1 MITNYLILQ
10 SLRIFSKTIV
20 VLIIFLLCQSTFAH
34 NVDEQEIS
42 GLQANSIQLHPNSPP
57 PNQNAEGRAT
67 EITTAI
73 NKITGLAIN
82 PLLMLIVIGVHDYYW
97 PTAGKTLPL
106 YANPW
111 FWGSL
116 CALFA
121 TIFGL
126 RLLTPLFPGTG
137 KILKG
142 FILVEQ
148 KIMGLLAAGLFIPT
162 IASTLEN
169 AGFTSNNHDQ
179 VAAAGFFG
187 TTGYVVAGLLIYSVV
202 WVVSHVID
210 SLVLLSPFAL
220 IDATL
225 LTMRTTLLAIL
236 GVAYWIEPAFSAGIC
251 CLLIVIC
258 FLIAGWCIRINI
270 LASTFAFDLLTLRCK
285 WMRPNQWPIR
295 VFITGKSG
303 LAPTRTR
310 GLLEHDPDG
319 LRVRWRRFYWPIKR
333 STVLHR
339 GSAKLVRGVVWSEL
353 YAESSPKV
361 LVTLIL
367 PPRYFNHDQWI
378 TEHLEIPAENGTI
391 RRGVAGVV
399 DFFRNIWSAGS
410 KKHVEYISQ
419 RELT

>member
-1 MITNYLILQ
+1 MIAKSFPIQ
-10 SLRIFSKTIV
+10 RLRILSIIV
-20 VLIIFLLCQSTFAH
+20 LGVFLLCQPSWAQNLNDVQVSTPQAPTVQPH
-34 NVDEQEIS
+34 LIS
-42 GLQANSIQLHPNSPP
+42 PSADKT
-57 PNQNAEGRAT
+57 AESRAGA
-67 EITTAI
+67 ITSGITQ
-73 NKITGLAIN
+73 ITGLAIN
-82 PLLMLIVIGVHDYYW
+82 PLLVLIVIGVLDW
-97 PTAGKTLPL
+97 QSLPEGATPL
-106 YANPW
+106 LHANPW

-116 CALFA
+116 CALLAFSL
-121 TIFGL
+121 GL
-126 RLLTPLFPGTG
+126 RLLTPLIPGFG
-137 KILKG
+137 KLLKG
-142 FILVEQ
+142 VILVEQ
-148 KIMGLLAAGLFIPT
+148 KIMGLLTAGLLIPT
-162 IASTLEN
+162 IALTMEN
-169 AGFTSNNHDQ
+169 TGLTSSDHAQ
-179 VAAAGFFG
+179 VAVAGIFG
-187 TTGYVVAGLLIYSVV
+187 TSGYVVAGLLIYSVV

-251 CLLIVIC
+251 CVLIVIC

-310 GLLEHDPDG
+310 GLLERDPDG

-378 TEHLEIPAENGTI
+378 SEHLEIPAENGTI
-391 RRGVAGVV
+391 RRGLAGVV

>member
-1 MITNYLILQ
+1 MIAKSFPIQ
-10 SLRIFSKTIV
+10 RLRIFSIIV
-20 VLIIFLLCQSTFAH
+20 LGVFLLCQPSWAQNLNDVQASTPQATTVQPH
-34 NVDEQEIS
+34 LVSPSADKTAESRAVAITS
-42 GLQANSIQLHPNSPP
+42 G
-57 PNQNAEGRAT
+57 
-67 EITTAI
+67 ITQ
-73 NKITGLAIN
+73 ITGLAIN
-82 PLLMLIVIGVHDYYW
+82 PLLVLIVIGVHDYCC

-111 FWGSL
+111 IWGSL

-148 KIMGLLAAGLFIPT
+148 KIMGLLAAGLFMPT

-169 AGFTSNNHDQ
+169 AGFSSNNHDQ

-225 LTMRTTLLAIL
+225 LTIRATFLAIL
-236 GVAYWIEPAFSAGIC
+236 AGAYYLSPLFSAGLC
-251 CLLIVIC
+251 CILIVIC
-258 FLIAGWCIRINI
+258 FLIAGWCIRINL
-270 LASTFAFDLLTLRCK
+270 LASTFAFDLLTLRCL
-285 WMRPNQWPIR
+285 WVRPNQWPLRI
-295 VFITGKSG
+295 FITGKSG

-310 GLLEHDPDG
+310 GLLERDPDG

-353 YAESSPKV
+353 HAESSPKV

-399 DFFRNIWSAGS
+399 DFFRLFKS
-410 KKHVEYISQ
+410 KKHAH
-419 RELT
+419 

>member
-1 MITNYLILQ
+1 MIAKSFPIQ
-10 SLRIFSKTIV
+10 RLRILSIIV
-20 VLIIFLLCQSTFAH
+20 LGVFVLCQPSWAQNLNDVQASTPQATTVQPH
-34 NVDEQEIS
+34 LVSPSADKTAESRAGAITS
-42 GLQANSIQLHPNSPP
+42 G
-57 PNQNAEGRAT
+57 
-67 EITTAI
+67 ITQ
-73 NKITGLAIN
+73 ITGLAIN
-82 PLLMLIVIGVHDYYW
+82 PLLVLIVIGVLDW
-97 PTAGKTLPL
+97 QSLPEGATPL
-106 YANPW
+106 LHANPW

-116 CALFA
+116 CALLAFSL
-121 TIFGL
+121 GL
-126 RLLTPLFPGTG
+126 RLLTPLIPGFG
-137 KILKG
+137 KLLKG
-142 FILVEQ
+142 VILVEQ
-148 KIMGLLAAGLFIPT
+148 KIMGLLTAGLLIPT
-162 IASTLEN
+162 IALTMEN
-169 AGFTSNNHDQ
+169 TGLTSSDHAQ
-179 VAAAGFFG
+179 VAVAGIFG
-187 TTGYVVAGLLIYSVV
+187 TSGYVVAGLLIYSVV

-310 GLLEHDPDG
+310 GLLERDPDG
-319 LRVRWRRFYWPIKR
+319 LRVRWRRFYWLTKR

-378 TEHLEIPAENGTI
+378 SEHLEIPAENGTI
-391 RRGVAGVV
+391 RRGLAGVV

>member
-1 MITNYLILQ
+1 MIAKSFPIQ
-10 SLRIFSKTIV
+10 RLRILTII
-20 VLIIFLLCQSTFAH
+20 VLGIFLLCQPSWAQNLNDVQASTPQATTVQPH
-34 NVDEQEIS
+34 LVSPSADKTAESRAGAITS
-42 GLQANSIQLHPNSPP
+42 G
-57 PNQNAEGRAT
+57 
-67 EITTAI
+67 ITQ
-73 NKITGLAIN
+73 ITGLAIN
-82 PLLMLIVIGVHDYYW
+82 PLLVLIVIGVLDW
-97 PTAGKTLPL
+97 QSLPEGATPL
-106 YANPW
+106 LHANPW

-116 CALFA
+116 CALLAFSL
-121 TIFGL
+121 GL
-126 RLLTPLFPGTG
+126 RLLTPLIPGFG
-137 KILKG
+137 KLLKG
-142 FILVEQ
+142 VILVEQ
-148 KIMGLLAAGLFIPT
+148 KIMGLLTAGLLIPT
-162 IASTLEN
+162 IALTMEN
-169 AGFTSNNHDQ
+169 TGLTSSDHAQ
-179 VAAAGFFG
+179 VAVAGIFG
-187 TTGYVVAGLLIYSVV
+187 TSGYVVAGLLIYSVV

-225 LTMRTTLLAIL
+225 LTMRGALLAIL
-236 GVAYWIEPAFSAGIC
+236 GVAYWIHPAISAGIC
-251 CLLIVIC
+251 CVLIVIC

-310 GLLEHDPDG
+310 GLLERDPDG
-319 LRVRWRRFYWPIKR
+319 LRVRWRRFYWLTKR

-378 TEHLEIPAENGTI
+378 SEHLEIPAENGTI

>member
-1 MITNYLILQ
+1 MIAKSFPIQ
-10 SLRIFSKTIV
+10 RLRILTII
-20 VLIIFLLCQSTFAH
+20 VLGVFLLCQPSWAQNLNDVQVSTPQAPTVQPH
-34 NVDEQEIS
+34 LIS
-42 GLQANSIQLHPNSPP
+42 PSADKT
-57 PNQNAEGRAT
+57 AESRAGA
-67 EITTAI
+67 ITSGITQ
-73 NKITGLAIN
+73 ITGLAIN
-82 PLLMLIVIGVHDYYW
+82 PLFVLIVIGVLDW
-97 PTAGKTLPL
+97 QSLPEGATPL
-106 YANPW
+106 LHANPW

-116 CALFA
+116 CALLAFSL
-121 TIFGL
+121 GL
-126 RLLTPLFPGTG
+126 RLLTPLIPGFG
-137 KILKG
+137 KLLKG
-142 FILVEQ
+142 VILVEQ
-148 KIMGLLAAGLFIPT
+148 KIMGLLTAGLLIPT
-162 IASTLEN
+162 IALTMEN
-169 AGFTSNNHDQ
+169 TGLTSSDHAQ
-179 VAAAGFFG
+179 VAVAGIFG
-187 TTGYVVAGLLIYSVV
+187 TSGYVVAGLLIYSVV

-225 LTMRTTLLAIL
+225 LTMRGALLAIL
-236 GVAYWIEPAFSAGIC
+236 GVAYWIHPAISAGIC
-251 CLLIVIC
+251 CVLIVIC

-310 GLLEHDPDG
+310 GLLERDPDG
-319 LRVRWRRFYWPIKR
+319 LRVRWRRFYWLTKR

-378 TEHLEIPAENGTI
+378 SEHLEIPAENGTI

>member
-1 MITNYLILQ
+1 MIAKSFPIQ
-10 SLRIFSKTIV
+10 RLRILSIIV
-20 VLIIFLLCQSTFAH
+20 LGVFLLCQPSWAQNLNDVQVSTPQAPTVQPH
-34 NVDEQEIS
+34 LIS
-42 GLQANSIQLHPNSPP
+42 PSADKT
-57 PNQNAEGRAT
+57 AESRAGA
-67 EITTAI
+67 ITSGITQ
-73 NKITGLAIN
+73 ITGLAIN
-82 PLLMLIVIGVHDYYW
+82 PLLVLIVIGVLDW
-97 PTAGKTLPL
+97 QSLPEGATPPL
-106 YANPW
+106 HANPW

-116 CALFA
+116 CALLAFSL
-121 TIFGL
+121 GL
-126 RLLTPLFPGTG
+126 RLLTPLIPGFG
-137 KILKG
+137 KLLKG
-142 FILVEQ
+142 VILVEQ
-148 KIMGLLAAGLFIPT
+148 KIMGLLTAGLLIPT
-162 IASTLEN
+162 IALTMEN
-169 AGFTSNNHDQ
+169 TGLTSSDHAQ
-179 VAAAGFFG
+179 VAVAGIFG
-187 TTGYVVAGLLIYSVV
+187 TSGYVVAGLLIYSVV

-236 GVAYWIEPAFSAGIC
+236 GVAYWIHPAISAGIC
-251 CLLIVIC
+251 CVLIVIC
-258 FLIAGWCIRINI
+258 FLIVGWCIRINI

-310 GLLEHDPDG
+310 GLLERDPDG
-319 LRVRWRRFYWPIKR
+319 LRVRWRRFYWLTKR

-378 TEHLEIPAENGTI
+378 SEHLEIPAENGTI

-419 RELT
+419 KELT

>member
-1 MITNYLILQ
+1 MIAKSFPIQ
-10 SLRIFSKTIV
+10 RLRI
-20 VLIIFLLCQSTFAH
+20 LIIIVLGVFLLCQPSWAQNLNDVQASTPQATTVQPH
-34 NVDEQEIS
+34 LVSPSADKTAESRAGAITS
-42 GLQANSIQLHPNSPP
+42 G
-57 PNQNAEGRAT
+57 
-67 EITTAI
+67 ITQ
-73 NKITGLAIN
+73 ITGLAIN
-82 PLLMLIVIGVHDYYW
+82 PLLVLIVIGVHDYCC

-111 FWGSL
+111 IWGSL

-148 KIMGLLAAGLFIPT
+148 KIMGLLAAGLFMPT

-169 AGFTSNNHDQ
+169 AGFSSNNHDQ

-225 LTMRTTLLAIL
+225 LTIRATFLAIL
-236 GVAYWIEPAFSAGIC
+236 AGAYYLSPLFSAGLC
-251 CLLIVIC
+251 CILIVIC
-258 FLIAGWCIRINI
+258 FFIAGWCIRINL
-270 LASTFAFDLLTLRCK
+270 LASTFAFDLLTLRCL
-285 WMRPNQWPIR
+285 WVRPNQWPLRI
-295 VFITGKSG
+295 FITGKSG

-310 GLLEHDPDG
+310 GLLERDPDG

-353 YAESSPKV
+353 HAESSPKV

-419 RELT
+419 KELT

>member
-1 MITNYLILQ
+1 MIAKSFPIQ
-10 SLRIFSKTIV
+10 RLRILSIIV
-20 VLIIFLLCQSTFAH
+20 LGVFLLCQPSWAQNLNDVQASTPQATTVQPH
-34 NVDEQEIS
+34 LDSPSADKTAESRAGAITS
-42 GLQANSIQLHPNSPP
+42 G
-57 PNQNAEGRAT
+57 
-67 EITTAI
+67 ITQ
-73 NKITGLAIN
+73 ITGLAIN
-82 PLLMLIVIGVHDYYW
+82 PLLVLIVIGVLDW
-97 PTAGKTLPL
+97 QSLPEGATPL
-106 YANPW
+106 LHANPW

-116 CALFA
+116 CALLAFSL
-121 TIFGL
+121 GL
-126 RLLTPLFPGTG
+126 RLLTPLIPGFG
-137 KILKG
+137 KLLKG
-142 FILVEQ
+142 VILVEQ
-148 KIMGLLAAGLFIPT
+148 KIMGLLTAGLLIPT
-162 IASTLEN
+162 IALTMEN
-169 AGFTSNNHDQ
+169 TGLTSSDHAQ
-179 VAAAGFFG
+179 VAVAGIFG
-187 TTGYVVAGLLIYSVV
+187 TSGYVVAGLLIYSVV

-225 LTMRTTLLAIL
+225 LTMRGALLAIL
-236 GVAYWIEPAFSAGIC
+236 GVAYWIEPAISAGIC
-251 CLLIVIC
+251 CVLIVIC

-270 LASTFAFDLLTLRCK
+270 LASTFAIDLLTLRCK

-310 GLLEHDPDG
+310 GLLERDPDG
-319 LRVRWRRFYWPIKR
+319 LRVRWRRFYWLTKR

-367 PPRYFNHDQWI
+367 PPRYFNHDHWI

-391 RRGVAGVV
+391 RRGLAGVV

-419 RELT
+419 KELT

>member
-1 MITNYLILQ
+1 MIINFV
-10 SLRIFSKTIV
+10 SMHRMRIFSHAVV
-20 VLIIFLLCQSTFAH
+20 VLIIFLLCQSTFA
-34 NVDEQEIS
+34 NNIDAQEIS
-42 GLQANSIQLHPNSPP
+42 SLRANSIQPQPNSPT

-67 EITTAI
+67 EIASGI
-73 NKITGLAIN
+73 NQITGLAIN
-82 PLLMLIVIGVHDYYW
+82 PLLMLIVIGVHDYYS
-97 PTAGKTLPL
+97 PTPGKALPIH
-106 YANPW
+106 ANPW

-121 TIFGL
+121 TTLGL
-126 RLLTPLFPGTG
+126 RLLTPLFPGVG

-148 KIMGLLAAGLFIPT
+148 KIMGLLAAGLLIPT

-169 AGFTSNNHDQ
+169 AGFTSNNHAQ

-187 TTGYVVAGLLIYSVV
+187 NAGYVVAGLLIYSLV

-225 LTMRTTLLAIL
+225 LTVRMALLAIL
-236 GVAYWIEPAFSAGIC
+236 AGAYFINPVFSAGLC
-251 CLLIVIC
+251 CVLIVIC
-258 FLIAGWCIRINI
+258 FLIVGWCIRINI

-310 GLLEHDPDG
+310 GLLERDPDG
-319 LRVRWRRFYWPIKR
+319 LRVRWRKFYWFTKR

-339 GSAKLVRGVVWSEL
+339 SSAKLVRGVVWSEL
-353 YAESSPKV
+353 SAESSPKV

-367 PPRYFNHDQWI
+367 PPRYINHGQWI
-378 TEHLEIPAENGTI
+378 AEHLEIPVVNGTI
-391 RRGVAGVV
+391 RRGMAGVAEFV
-399 DFFRNIWSAGS
+399 RDLFKS
-410 KKHVEYISQ
+410 KNHAH
-419 RELT
+419 

>member
-1 MITNYLILQ
+1 MIAKSFPIQ
-10 SLRIFSKTIV
+10 RLRILSIIV
-20 VLIIFLLCQSTFAH
+20 LGVFLLCQPSWAQNLNDVQASTPQAPTVQPH
-34 NVDEQEIS
+34 LDSPSADKTAESRAGAITS
-42 GLQANSIQLHPNSPP
+42 G
-57 PNQNAEGRAT
+57 
-67 EITTAI
+67 ITQ
-73 NKITGLAIN
+73 ITGLAIN
-82 PLLMLIVIGVHDYYW
+82 PLLVLIVIGVLDW
-97 PTAGKTLPL
+97 QSLPEGATPL
-106 YANPW
+106 LHANPW

-116 CALFA
+116 CALLAFSL
-121 TIFGL
+121 GL
-126 RLLTPLFPGTG
+126 RLLTPLIPGFG
-137 KILKG
+137 KLLKG
-142 FILVEQ
+142 VILVEQ
-148 KIMGLLAAGLFIPT
+148 KIMGLLTAGLLIPT
-162 IASTLEN
+162 IALTMEN
-169 AGFTSNNHDQ
+169 TGLTSSDHAQ
-179 VAAAGFFG
+179 VAVAGIFG
-187 TTGYVVAGLLIYSVV
+187 TSGYVVAGLLIYSVV

-225 LTMRTTLLAIL
+225 LTMRGALLAIL
-236 GVAYWIEPAFSAGIC
+236 GVAYWIHPAISAGIC
-251 CLLIVIC
+251 CVLIVIC

-310 GLLEHDPDG
+310 GLLERDPDG
-319 LRVRWRRFYWPIKR
+319 LRVRWRRFYWLTKR

-419 RELT
+419 KELT

>member
-1 MITNYLILQ
+1 MIAKSFPILR
-10 SLRIFSKTIV
+10 LRILTII
-20 VLIIFLLCQSTFAH
+20 VLGVFLLCQPSWAQNLNDVQASTPQATTVQPH
-34 NVDEQEIS
+34 LVSPSADKTAESRAGAITS
-42 GLQANSIQLHPNSPP
+42 G
-57 PNQNAEGRAT
+57 
-67 EITTAI
+67 ITQ
-73 NKITGLAIN
+73 ITGLAIN
-82 PLLMLIVIGVHDYYW
+82 PLLVLIVIGVLDW
-97 PTAGKTLPL
+97 QSLPEGATPL
-106 YANPW
+106 LHANPW

-116 CALFA
+116 CALLAFSL
-121 TIFGL
+121 GL
-126 RLLTPLFPGTG
+126 RLLTPLIPGFG
-137 KILKG
+137 KLLKG
-142 FILVEQ
+142 VILVEQ
-148 KIMGLLAAGLFIPT
+148 KIMGLLTAGLLIPT
-162 IASTLEN
+162 IALTMEN
-169 AGFTSNNHDQ
+169 TGLTSSDHAQ
-179 VAAAGFFG
+179 VAVAGIFG
-187 TTGYVVAGLLIYSVV
+187 TSGYVVAGLLIYSVV

-225 LTMRTTLLAIL
+225 LTMRGALLAIL
-236 GVAYWIEPAFSAGIC
+236 GVAYWIHPAISAGIC
-251 CLLIVIC
+251 CVLIVIC

-310 GLLEHDPDG
+310 GLLERDPDG

>member
-1 MITNYLILQ
+1 MIAKSFPIQ
-10 SLRIFSKTIV
+10 RLRILTII
-20 VLIIFLLCQSTFAH
+20 VLGIFLLCQPSWAQNLNDVQASTPQATTVQPH
-34 NVDEQEIS
+34 LVSPSADKTAESRAGAITS
-42 GLQANSIQLHPNSPP
+42 G
-57 PNQNAEGRAT
+57 
-67 EITTAI
+67 ITQ
-73 NKITGLAIN
+73 ITGLAIN
-82 PLLMLIVIGVHDYYW
+82 PLLVLIVIGVLDW
-97 PTAGKTLPL
+97 QSLPEGATPL
-106 YANPW
+106 LHANPW

-116 CALFA
+116 CALLAFSL
-121 TIFGL
+121 GL
-126 RLLTPLFPGTG
+126 RLLTPLIPGFG
-137 KILKG
+137 KLLKG
-142 FILVEQ
+142 VILVEQ
-148 KIMGLLAAGLFIPT
+148 KIMGLLTAGLLIPT
-162 IASTLEN
+162 IALTMEN
-169 AGFTSNNHDQ
+169 TGLTSSDHAQ
-179 VAAAGFFG
+179 VAVAGIFG
-187 TTGYVVAGLLIYSVV
+187 TSGYVVAGLLIYLVV

-225 LTMRTTLLAIL
+225 LTMRGALLAIL
-236 GVAYWIEPAFSAGIC
+236 GVAYWIEPAISAGIC
-251 CLLIVIC
+251 CVLIVIC

-310 GLLEHDPDG
+310 GLLERDPDG
-319 LRVRWRRFYWPIKR
+319 LRVRWRRFYWLTKR

-419 RELT
+419 KELT

>member
-1 MITNYLILQ
+1 MIAKSFPIQ
-10 SLRIFSKTIV
+10 RLRI
-20 VLIIFLLCQSTFAH
+20 LIIIVLGVFLLCQPSWAQNLNDVQASTPQATTVQPH
-34 NVDEQEIS
+34 LVSPSADKTAESRAGAITS
-42 GLQANSIQLHPNSPP
+42 G
-57 PNQNAEGRAT
+57 
-67 EITTAI
+67 ITQ
-73 NKITGLAIN
+73 ITGLAIN
-82 PLLMLIVIGVHDYYW
+82 PLLVLIVIGVLDW
-97 PTAGKTLPL
+97 QSLPEGATPL
-106 YANPW
+106 LHANPW

-116 CALFA
+116 CALLAFSL
-121 TIFGL
+121 GL
-126 RLLTPLFPGTG
+126 RLLTPLIPGFG
-137 KILKG
+137 KLLKG
-142 FILVEQ
+142 VILVEQ
-148 KIMGLLAAGLFIPT
+148 KIMGLLTAGLLIPT
-162 IASTLEN
+162 IALTMEN
-169 AGFTSNNHDQ
+169 TGLTSSDHAQ
-179 VAAAGFFG
+179 VAVAGIFG
-187 TTGYVVAGLLIYSVV
+187 TSGYVVAGLLIYSVV

-225 LTMRTTLLAIL
+225 LTMRGVLLAIL
-236 GVAYWIEPAFSAGIC
+236 GVAYWIHPAISAGIC
-251 CLLIVIC
+251 CVLIVIC

-310 GLLEHDPDG
+310 GLLERDPDG
-319 LRVRWRRFYWPIKR
+319 LRVRWRRFYWLTKR

-353 YAESSPKV
+353 HAESTPKV

-378 TEHLEIPAENGTI
+378 SEHLEIPAENGTI
-391 RRGVAGVV
+391 RRGLAGVV

>member
-1 MITNYLILQ
+1 MIAKSFPIQ
-10 SLRIFSKTIV
+10 RLRILSIIV
-20 VLIIFLLCQSTFAH
+20 LGVFLLCQPSWAQNLNDVQVSTPQATTVQPH
-34 NVDEQEIS
+34 LIS
-42 GLQANSIQLHPNSPP
+42 PSADKT
-57 PNQNAEGRAT
+57 AESRAGA
-67 EITTAI
+67 ITSGITQ
-73 NKITGLAIN
+73 ITGLAIN
-82 PLLMLIVIGVHDYYW
+82 PLLVLIVIGVLDW
-97 PTAGKTLPL
+97 QSLPEGATPL
-106 YANPW
+106 LHANPW

-116 CALFA
+116 CALLAFSL
-121 TIFGL
+121 GL
-126 RLLTPLFPGTG
+126 RLLTPLIPGFG
-137 KILKG
+137 KLLKG
-142 FILVEQ
+142 VILVEQ
-148 KIMGLLAAGLFIPT
+148 KIMGLLTAGLLIPT
-162 IASTLEN
+162 IALTMEN
-169 AGFTSNNHDQ
+169 TGLTSSDHAQ
-179 VAAAGFFG
+179 VAVAGIFG
-187 TTGYVVAGLLIYSVV
+187 TSGYVVAGLLIYSVV

-225 LTMRTTLLAIL
+225 LTMRGALLAIL
-236 GVAYWIEPAFSAGIC
+236 GVAYWIHPAISAGIC
-251 CLLIVIC
+251 CVLIVIC

-319 LRVRWRRFYWPIKR
+319 LRLRWRRFYWPIKR

-378 TEHLEIPAENGTI
+378 SEHLEIPAENGTI

>member
-1 MITNYLILQ
+1 MIAKSFPIQ
-10 SLRIFSKTIV
+10 RLRILTII
-20 VLIIFLLCQSTFAH
+20 VLGVFLLCQPSWAQNLNDVQASTPQATTVQPH
-34 NVDEQEIS
+34 LVSPSADKTAESRAGAITS
-42 GLQANSIQLHPNSPP
+42 G
-57 PNQNAEGRAT
+57 
-67 EITTAI
+67 ITQ
-73 NKITGLAIN
+73 ITGLAIN
-82 PLLMLIVIGVHDYYW
+82 PLLVLIVIGVLDW
-97 PTAGKTLPL
+97 QSLPEGATPL
-106 YANPW
+106 LHANPW

-116 CALFA
+116 CALLAFSL
-121 TIFGL
+121 GL
-126 RLLTPLFPGTG
+126 RLLTPLIPGFG
-137 KILKG
+137 KLLKG
-142 FILVEQ
+142 VILVEQ
-148 KIMGLLAAGLFIPT
+148 KIMGLLTAGLLIPT
-162 IASTLEN
+162 IALTMEN
-169 AGFTSNNHDQ
+169 TGLTSSDHAQ
-179 VAAAGFFG
+179 VAVAGIFG
-187 TTGYVVAGLLIYSVV
+187 TSGYVVAGLLIYSVV

-225 LTMRTTLLAIL
+225 LTMRGALLAIL
-236 GVAYWIEPAFSAGIC
+236 GVAYWIHPAISAGIC
-251 CLLIVIC
+251 CVLIVIC

-295 VFITGKSG
+295 VFIIGKSG

-310 GLLEHDPDG
+310 GLLERDPDG
-319 LRVRWRRFYWPIKR
+319 LRVRWRRFYWLTKR

>member
-1 MITNYLILQ
+1 MIAKSFPIQ
-10 SLRIFSKTIV
+10 RLRILSIIV
-20 VLIIFLLCQSTFAH
+20 LGVFLLCQPSWAQNLNDVQVSTPQAPTVQPH
-34 NVDEQEIS
+34 LIS
-42 GLQANSIQLHPNSPP
+42 PSADKT
-57 PNQNAEGRAT
+57 AESRAGA
-67 EITTAI
+67 ITSGITQ
-73 NKITGLAIN
+73 ITGLAIN
-82 PLLMLIVIGVHDYYW
+82 PLLVLIVIGVLDW
-97 PTAGKTLPL
+97 QSLPEGATPL
-106 YANPW
+106 LHANPW

-116 CALFA
+116 CALLAFSL
-121 TIFGL
+121 GL
-126 RLLTPLFPGTG
+126 RLLTPLIPGFG
-137 KILKG
+137 KLLKG
-142 FILVEQ
+142 VILVEQ
-148 KIMGLLAAGLFIPT
+148 KIMGLLTAGLLIPT
-162 IASTLEN
+162 IALTMEN
-169 AGFTSNNHDQ
+169 TGLTSSDHAQ
-179 VAAAGFFG
+179 VAVAGIFG
-187 TTGYVVAGLLIYSVV
+187 TSGYVVAGLLIYSVV

-225 LTMRTTLLAIL
+225 LTMRGALLAIL
-236 GVAYWIEPAFSAGIC
+236 GVAYWIHPAISAGIC
-251 CLLIVIC
+251 CVLIVIC

-270 LASTFAFDLLTLRCK
+270 LASTFAFDLLTLRYK

-310 GLLEHDPDG
+310 GLLERDPDG
-319 LRVRWRRFYWPIKR
+319 LRVRWRRFYWLTKR

-378 TEHLEIPAENGTI
+378 SEHLEIPAENGTT

>member
-1 MITNYLILQ
+1 MIAKSFPIQ
-10 SLRIFSKTIV
+10 RLRILTII
-20 VLIIFLLCQSTFAH
+20 VLGVFLLCQPSWAQNLNDVQASTPQATTVQPH
-34 NVDEQEIS
+34 VDSPSADKTAESRAGAITS
-42 GLQANSIQLHPNSPP
+42 G
-57 PNQNAEGRAT
+57 
-67 EITTAI
+67 ITQ
-73 NKITGLAIN
+73 ITGLAIN
-82 PLLMLIVIGVHDYYW
+82 PLLVLIVIGVYEYYW
-97 PTAGKTLPL
+97 PTAGKTPPL
-106 YANPW
+106 HANPW

-116 CALFA
+116 CALLAFSL
-121 TIFGL
+121 GL
-126 RLLTPLFPGTG
+126 RLLTPLIPGFG
-137 KILKG
+137 KLLKG
-142 FILVEQ
+142 VILVEQ
-148 KIMGLLAAGLFIPT
+148 KIMGLLTAGLLIPT
-162 IASTLEN
+162 IALTMEN
-169 AGFTSNNHDQ
+169 TGLTSSDHAQ
-179 VAAAGFFG
+179 VAVAGIFG
-187 TTGYVVAGLLIYSVV
+187 TSGYVVAGLLIYSVV

-225 LTMRTTLLAIL
+225 LTMRGALLAIL
-236 GVAYWIEPAFSAGIC
+236 GVAYLIEPAISAGIC
-251 CLLIVIC
+251 CVLIVIC

-310 GLLEHDPDG
+310 GLLERDPDG

>member
-1 MITNYLILQ
+1 MIAKSFPIQ
-10 SLRIFSKTIV
+10 RLRI
-20 VLIIFLLCQSTFAH
+20 LIIIVLGVFLPCQQSWAQNLNDVQASTPQATTVQPH
-34 NVDEQEIS
+34 LDSPSADKTAESRAGAITS
-42 GLQANSIQLHPNSPP
+42 G
-57 PNQNAEGRAT
+57 
-67 EITTAI
+67 ITQ
-73 NKITGLAIN
+73 ITGLAIN
-82 PLLMLIVIGVHDYYW
+82 PLVVLIVIGVYEYYW
-97 PTAGKTLPL
+97 PTAGNPPL
-106 YANPW
+106 HANPW

-116 CALFA
+116 CALLAFSL
-121 TIFGL
+121 GL
-126 RLLTPLFPGTG
+126 RLLTPLIPGFG
-137 KILKG
+137 KLLKG
-142 FILVEQ
+142 VILVEQ
-148 KIMGLLAAGLFIPT
+148 KIMGLLTAGLLIPT
-162 IASTLEN
+162 IVSTLEN

-187 TTGYVVAGLLIYSVV
+187 TSGYVVAGLLIYSVV

-225 LTMRTTLLAIL
+225 LTMRGTLLAIL
-236 GVAYWIEPAFSAGIC
+236 GVAYWIHPAISAGIC
-251 CLLIVIC
+251 CVLIVIC

-310 GLLEHDPDG
+310 GLLERDPDG
-319 LRVRWRRFYWPIKR
+319 LRVRWRRFYWLTKR

-391 RRGVAGVV
+391 RRGLAGVV

-419 RELT
+419 KELT

>member
-1 MITNYLILQ
+1 MIAKSFPIQ
-10 SLRIFSKTIV
+10 RLRILSIIV
-20 VLIIFLLCQSTFAH
+20 LGVFLLCQPSWAQNLNDVQVSTPQAPTVQPH
-34 NVDEQEIS
+34 LIS
-42 GLQANSIQLHPNSPP
+42 PSADKT
-57 PNQNAEGRAT
+57 AESRAGA
-67 EITTAI
+67 ITSGITQ
-73 NKITGLAIN
+73 ITGLAIN
-82 PLLMLIVIGVHDYYW
+82 PLLVLIVIGVLDW
-97 PTAGKTLPL
+97 QSLPEGATPPL
-106 YANPW
+106 HANPW

-116 CALFA
+116 CALLAFSL
-121 TIFGL
+121 GL
-126 RLLTPLFPGTG
+126 RLLTPLIPGFG
-137 KILKG
+137 KLLKG
-142 FILVEQ
+142 VILVEQ
-148 KIMGLLAAGLFIPT
+148 KIMGLLTAGLLIPT
-162 IASTLEN
+162 IALTMEN
-169 AGFTSNNHDQ
+169 TGLTSSDHSQ
-179 VAAAGFFG
+179 VAVAGIFG
-187 TTGYVVAGLLIYSVV
+187 TSGYVVAGLLIYSVV

-236 GVAYWIEPAFSAGIC
+236 GVAYWIHPAISAGIC
-251 CLLIVIC
+251 CVLIVIC
-258 FLIAGWCIRINI
+258 FLIVGWCIRINI

-310 GLLEHDPDG
+310 GLLERDPDG
-319 LRVRWRRFYWPIKR
+319 LRVRWRRFYWLTKR

-378 TEHLEIPAENGTI
+378 SEHLEIPAENGTI

-419 RELT
+419 KELT

>member
-1 MITNYLILQ
+1 MIAKSFPIQ
-10 SLRIFSKTIV
+10 RLRILSIIV
-20 VLIIFLLCQSTFAH
+20 LVVFLLCQPSWAQNLNDVQASTPQATTVQPH
-34 NVDEQEIS
+34 LVSPSADKTAESRAGAITS
-42 GLQANSIQLHPNSPP
+42 G
-57 PNQNAEGRAT
+57 
-67 EITTAI
+67 ITQ
-73 NKITGLAIN
+73 ITGLAIN
-82 PLLMLIVIGVHDYYW
+82 PLLVLIVIGVHDW
-97 PTAGKTLPL
+97 KSLPEGVTTPL
-106 YANPW
+106 HANPW

-116 CALFA
+116 CALLAFSL
-121 TIFGL
+121 GL
-126 RLLTPLFPGTG
+126 RLLTPLIPGFG
-137 KILKG
+137 KLLKG
-142 FILVEQ
+142 VILVEQ
-148 KIMGLLAAGLFIPT
+148 KIMGLLTAGLLIPT
-162 IASTLEN
+162 IALTMEN
-169 AGFTSNNHDQ
+169 TGLTSSDHAQ
-179 VAAAGFFG
+179 VAVAGIFG
-187 TTGYVVAGLLIYSVV
+187 TSGYVVAGLLIYSVV

-225 LTMRTTLLAIL
+225 LTMRGTLLAIL
-236 GVAYWIEPAFSAGIC
+236 GVAYWIHPAISAGIC
-251 CLLIVIC
+251 CVLIVIC

-310 GLLEHDPDG
+310 GLLERDPDG
-319 LRVRWRRFYWPIKR
+319 LRVRWRRFYWLTKR

-353 YAESSPKV
+353 HAESSPKV

-391 RRGVAGVV
+391 RRGLAGVV

-419 RELT
+419 KELT

>member
-1 MITNYLILQ
+1 MIAKSFPIQ
-10 SLRIFSKTIV
+10 RLRILSIIV
-20 VLIIFLLCQSTFAH
+20 LVVFLLCQPSWAQNLNDVQASTPQATTVQPH
-34 NVDEQEIS
+34 LDSPSADKTAESRAGAITS
-42 GLQANSIQLHPNSPP
+42 G
-57 PNQNAEGRAT
+57 
-67 EITTAI
+67 ITH
-73 NKITGLAIN
+73 ITGLAIN
-82 PLLMLIVIGVHDYYW
+82 PLVVLIVIGVYEYYW
-97 PTAGKTLPL
+97 PTARNPPL
-106 YANPW
+106 HANPW

-116 CALFA
+116 CALLAFSL
-121 TIFGL
+121 GL
-126 RLLTPLFPGTG
+126 RLLTPLIPGFG
-137 KILKG
+137 KLLKG
-142 FILVEQ
+142 VILVEQ
-148 KIMGLLAAGLFIPT
+148 KIMGLLAAGLLIPT
-162 IASTLEN
+162 IALTMEN
-169 AGFTSNNHDQ
+169 TGLTSSDHAQ
-179 VAAAGFFG
+179 VAVAGIFG
-187 TTGYVVAGLLIYSVV
+187 TSGYVVAGLLIYSVV

-225 LTMRTTLLAIL
+225 LTMRGALLAIL
-236 GVAYWIEPAFSAGIC
+236 GVAYWIHPAISAGIC
-251 CLLIVIC
+251 CVLIVIC

-310 GLLEHDPDG
+310 GLLERDPDG
-319 LRVRWRRFYWPIKR
+319 LRVRWRRFYWLTKR

-378 TEHLEIPAENGTI
+378 TEHLEIPVENGTI

-399 DFFRNIWSAGS
+399 DFFRLFKS
-410 KKHVEYISQ
+410 KKHAH
-419 RELT
+419 

>member
-1 MITNYLILQ
+1 MIAKSFPIQ
-10 SLRIFSKTIV
+10 RLRILTII
-20 VLIIFLLCQSTFAH
+20 VLGVFLLCQPSWAQNLNDVQASTPQATTVQPH
-34 NVDEQEIS
+34 LVSPSADKTAESRAGAITS
-42 GLQANSIQLHPNSPP
+42 G
-57 PNQNAEGRAT
+57 
-67 EITTAI
+67 ITQ
-73 NKITGLAIN
+73 ITGLAIN
-82 PLLMLIVIGVHDYYW
+82 PLLVLIVIGVLDW
-97 PTAGKTLPL
+97 QSLPEGATPL
-106 YANPW
+106 LHANPW

-116 CALFA
+116 CALLAFSL
-121 TIFGL
+121 GL
-126 RLLTPLFPGTG
+126 RLLTPLIPGFG
-137 KILKG
+137 KLLKG
-142 FILVEQ
+142 VILVEQ
-148 KIMGLLAAGLFIPT
+148 KIMGLLTAGLLIPT
-162 IASTLEN
+162 IALTMEN
-169 AGFTSNNHDQ
+169 TGLTSSDHAQ
-179 VAAAGFFG
+179 VAVAGIFG
-187 TTGYVVAGLLIYSVV
+187 TSGYVVAGLLIYSVV

-225 LTMRTTLLAIL
+225 LTMRGALLAIL
-236 GVAYWIEPAFSAGIC
+236 GVAYWIHPAISAGIC
-251 CLLIVIC
+251 CVLIVIC

-310 GLLEHDPDG
+310 GLLERDPDG
-319 LRVRWRRFYWPIKR
+319 LRVRWRRFYWLTKR

-353 YAESSPKV
+353 HAESSPKV

>member
-1 MITNYLILQ
+1 MIAKSFPIQ
-10 SLRIFSKTIV
+10 RLRILTII
-20 VLIIFLLCQSTFAH
+20 VLGVFLLCQPSWAQNLNDVQASTPQATTVQPH
-34 NVDEQEIS
+34 LVSPSADKTAESRAGAITS
-42 GLQANSIQLHPNSPP
+42 G
-57 PNQNAEGRAT
+57 
-67 EITTAI
+67 ITQ
-73 NKITGLAIN
+73 ITGLAIN
-82 PLLMLIVIGVHDYYW
+82 PLLVLIVIGVLDW
-97 PTAGKTLPL
+97 QSLPEGATPL
-106 YANPW
+106 LHANPW

-116 CALFA
+116 CALLAFSL
-121 TIFGL
+121 GL
-126 RLLTPLFPGTG
+126 RLLTPLIPGFG
-137 KILKG
+137 KLLKG
-142 FILVEQ
+142 VILVEQ
-148 KIMGLLAAGLFIPT
+148 KIMGLLTAGLLIPT
-162 IASTLEN
+162 IALTMEN
-169 AGFTSNNHDQ
+169 TGLTSSDHAQ
-179 VAAAGFFG
+179 VAVAGIFG
-187 TTGYVVAGLLIYSVV
+187 TSGYVVAGLLIYSVV

-225 LTMRTTLLAIL
+225 LTMRGALLAIL
-236 GVAYWIEPAFSAGIC
+236 GVAYWIHPAISAGIC
-251 CLLIVIC
+251 CVLIVIC

-303 LAPTRTR
+303 LVPTRTR
-310 GLLEHDPDG
+310 GLLERDPDG
-319 LRVRWRRFYWPIKR
+319 LRVRWRRFYWLTKR

>member
-1 MITNYLILQ
+1 MIAKSFPIQ
-10 SLRIFSKTIV
+10 RLRILSIIV
-20 VLIIFLLCQSTFAH
+20 LGVFLLCQPSWAQNLNDVQVSTPQAPTVQPH
-34 NVDEQEIS
+34 LIS
-42 GLQANSIQLHPNSPP
+42 PSADKT
-57 PNQNAEGRAT
+57 AESRAGA
-67 EITTAI
+67 ITSGITQ
-73 NKITGLAIN
+73 ITGLAIN
-82 PLLMLIVIGVHDYYW
+82 PLVVLIVIGVLDW
-97 PTAGKTLPL
+97 QSLPEGATPL
-106 YANPW
+106 LHANPW

-116 CALFA
+116 CALLAFSL
-121 TIFGL
+121 GL
-126 RLLTPLFPGTG
+126 RLLTPLIPGFG
-137 KILKG
+137 KLLKG
-142 FILVEQ
+142 VILVEQ
-148 KIMGLLAAGLFIPT
+148 KIMGLLAAGLLIPT
-162 IASTLEN
+162 IALTMEN
-169 AGFTSNNHDQ
+169 TGLTSSDHAQ
-179 VAAAGFFG
+179 VAVAGIFG
-187 TTGYVVAGLLIYSVV
+187 TSGYVVAGLLIYSVV

-225 LTMRTTLLAIL
+225 LTMRGALLAIL
-236 GVAYWIEPAFSAGIC
+236 GVAYWIHPAISAGIC
-251 CLLIVIC
+251 CVLIVIC

-310 GLLEHDPDG
+310 GLLERDPDG
-319 LRVRWRRFYWPIKR
+319 LRVRWRRFYWLTKR

>member
-1 MITNYLILQ
+1 MIAKSFPIQ
-10 SLRIFSKTIV
+10 RLRILSIIV
-20 VLIIFLLCQSTFAH
+20 LVVFLLCQPSWAQNLNDVQASTPQATTVEPH
-34 NVDEQEIS
+34 LDSPSADKTAESRAGAITS
-42 GLQANSIQLHPNSPP
+42 G
-57 PNQNAEGRAT
+57 
-67 EITTAI
+67 ITQ
-73 NKITGLAIN
+73 ITGLAIN
-82 PLLMLIVIGVHDYYW
+82 PLLVLIVIGVYEYYW
-97 PTAGKTLPL
+97 PTAGKTLPR

-111 FWGSL
+111 IWGSL
-116 CALFA
+116 CALLAFSL
-121 TIFGL
+121 GL
-126 RLLTPLFPGTG
+126 RLLTPLIPGFG
-137 KILKG
+137 KLLKG
-142 FILVEQ
+142 VILVEQ
-148 KIMGLLAAGLFIPT
+148 KIMGLLTAGLLIPT
-162 IASTLEN
+162 IALTMEN
-169 AGFTSNNHDQ
+169 TGLTSSDHAQ
-179 VAAAGFFG
+179 VAVAGIFG
-187 TTGYVVAGLLIYSVV
+187 TSGYVVAGLLIYSVV

-225 LTMRTTLLAIL
+225 LTMRGTLLAIL
-236 GVAYWIEPAFSAGIC
+236 GVAYWIHPAISAGIC
-251 CLLIVIC
+251 CVLIVIC

-310 GLLEHDPDG
+310 GLLERDPDG

-378 TEHLEIPAENGTI
+378 SEHLEIPAENGTI

-419 RELT
+419 KELT

>member
-1 MITNYLILQ
+1 MIAKSFPIQ
-10 SLRIFSKTIV
+10 RLRILSIIV
-20 VLIIFLLCQSTFAH
+20 LGIFLLCQPSWAQNLNDVQASTPQATTDQPH
-34 NVDEQEIS
+34 LIS
-42 GLQANSIQLHPNSPP
+42 PSADKT
-57 PNQNAEGRAT
+57 AESRAGA
-67 EITTAI
+67 ITSGITQ
-73 NKITGLAIN
+73 ITGLAIN
-82 PLLMLIVIGVHDYYW
+82 PLLVLIVIGVYEYYW
-97 PTAGKTLPL
+97 PTARKTPPL
-106 YANPW
+106 HANPW

-116 CALFA
+116 CALLAFSL
-121 TIFGL
+121 GL
-126 RLLTPLFPGTG
+126 RLLTPLIPGFG
-137 KILKG
+137 KLLKG
-142 FILVEQ
+142 VILVEQ
-148 KIMGLLAAGLFIPT
+148 KIMGLLTAGLLIPT
-162 IASTLEN
+162 IALTMEN
-169 AGFTSNNHDQ
+169 TGLTSSDHAQ
-179 VAAAGFFG
+179 VAVAGIFG
-187 TTGYVVAGLLIYSVV
+187 TSGYVVAGLLIYSVV

-225 LTMRTTLLAIL
+225 LTMRGALLAIL
-236 GVAYWIEPAFSAGIC
+236 GVAYWIHPAISAGIC
-251 CLLIVIC
+251 CVLIVIC

-310 GLLEHDPDG
+310 GLLERDPDG
-319 LRVRWRRFYWPIKR
+319 LRVRWRRFYWLTKR

-378 TEHLEIPAENGTI
+378 SEHLEIPAENGTI

>member
-1 MITNYLILQ
+1 MIAKSFPIQ
-10 SLRIFSKTIV
+10 RLRILSIIV
-20 VLIIFLLCQSTFAH
+20 LGVFLLCQPSWAQNLNDVQVSTPQAPTVQPH
-34 NVDEQEIS
+34 LVSPSADKTAESRAGAITS
-42 GLQANSIQLHPNSPP
+42 G
-57 PNQNAEGRAT
+57 
-67 EITTAI
+67 ITQ
-73 NKITGLAIN
+73 ITGLAIN
-82 PLLMLIVIGVHDYYW
+82 PLLVLIVIGVLDW
-97 PTAGKTLPL
+97 QSLPEGATPL
-106 YANPW
+106 LHANPW

-116 CALFA
+116 CALLAFSL
-121 TIFGL
+121 GL
-126 RLLTPLFPGTG
+126 RLLTPLIPGFG
-137 KILKG
+137 KLLKG
-142 FILVEQ
+142 VILVEQ
-148 KIMGLLAAGLFIPT
+148 KIMGLLTAGLLIPT
-162 IASTLEN
+162 IALTMEN
-169 AGFTSNNHDQ
+169 TGLTSSDHAQ
-179 VAAAGFFG
+179 VAVAGIFG
-187 TTGYVVAGLLIYSVV
+187 TSGYVVAGLLIYSVV

-225 LTMRTTLLAIL
+225 LTMRGTLLAIL
-236 GVAYWIEPAFSAGIC
+236 GVAYWIHPAISAGIC
-251 CLLIVIC
+251 CVLIVIC

-310 GLLEHDPDG
+310 GLLERDPDG
-319 LRVRWRRFYWPIKR
+319 LRVRWRRFYWLTKR

-419 RELT
+419 KELT

>member
-1 MITNYLILQ
+1 MIAKSFPIQ
-10 SLRIFSKTIV
+10 RLRILSIIV
-20 VLIIFLLCQSTFAH
+20 LGVFLLCQPSWAQNLNDVQVSTPQAPTVQPH
-34 NVDEQEIS
+34 LIS
-42 GLQANSIQLHPNSPP
+42 PSADKT
-57 PNQNAEGRAT
+57 AESRAGA
-67 EITTAI
+67 ITSGITQ
-73 NKITGLAIN
+73 ITGLAIN
-82 PLLMLIVIGVHDYYW
+82 PLLVLIVIGVLDW
-97 PTAGKTLPL
+97 QSLPEGATPPL
-106 YANPW
+106 HANPW

-116 CALFA
+116 CALLAFSL
-121 TIFGL
+121 GL
-126 RLLTPLFPGTG
+126 RLLTPLIPGFG
-137 KILKG
+137 KLLKG
-142 FILVEQ
+142 VILVEQ
-148 KIMGLLAAGLFIPT
+148 KIMGLLTAGLLIPT
-162 IASTLEN
+162 IALTMEN
-169 AGFTSNNHDQ
+169 TGLTSSDHAQ
-179 VAAAGFFG
+179 VAVAGIFG
-187 TTGYVVAGLLIYSVV
+187 TSGYVVAGLLIYSVV

-225 LTMRTTLLAIL
+225 LTMRGALLAIL
-236 GVAYWIEPAFSAGIC
+236 GVAYLIEPAISAGIC
-251 CLLIVIC
+251 CVLIVIC

-310 GLLEHDPDG
+310 GLLERDPDG

>member
-1 MITNYLILQ
+1 MIAKSFPIQ
-10 SLRIFSKTIV
+10 RLRILS
-20 VLIIFLLCQSTFAH
+20 IIILGVFLLWQPSWAQNLNDVQASTPQAPTVQPH
-34 NVDEQEIS
+34 LDSPSADKTAESRAGAITS
-42 GLQANSIQLHPNSPP
+42 G
-57 PNQNAEGRAT
+57 
-67 EITTAI
+67 ITQ
-73 NKITGLAIN
+73 ITGLAIN
-82 PLLMLIVIGVHDYYW
+82 PLLVLIVIGVLDW
-97 PTAGKTLPL
+97 QSLPEGATPL
-106 YANPW
+106 LHANPW

-116 CALFA
+116 CALLAFSL
-121 TIFGL
+121 GL
-126 RLLTPLFPGTG
+126 RLLTPLIPGFG
-137 KILKG
+137 KLLKG
-142 FILVEQ
+142 VILVEQ
-148 KIMGLLAAGLFIPT
+148 KIMGLLTAGLLIPT
-162 IASTLEN
+162 IALTMEN
-169 AGFTSNNHDQ
+169 TGLTSSDHAQ
-179 VAAAGFFG
+179 VAVAGIFG
-187 TTGYVVAGLLIYSVV
+187 TSGYVVAGLLIYSVV

-225 LTMRTTLLAIL
+225 LTMRGALLAIL
-236 GVAYWIEPAFSAGIC
+236 GVAYWIHPAISAGIC
-251 CLLIVIC
+251 CVLIVIC
-258 FLIAGWCIRINI
+258 FLSTGWCIRINI

-310 GLLEHDPDG
+310 GLLERDPDG
-319 LRVRWRRFYWPIKR
+319 LRVRWRRFYWLTKR

-399 DFFRNIWSAGS
+399 DFFRLFKS
-410 KKHVEYISQ
+410 KKHAH
-419 RELT
+419 

>member
-1 MITNYLILQ
+1 MIAKSFPIQ
-10 SLRIFSKTIV
+10 RLRILSIIV
-20 VLIIFLLCQSTFAH
+20 LVVFLLCQPSWAQNLNDVQASTPQATTVQPH
-34 NVDEQEIS
+34 LDSPSADKTAESRAGAITS
-42 GLQANSIQLHPNSPP
+42 G
-57 PNQNAEGRAT
+57 
-67 EITTAI
+67 ITQ
-73 NKITGLAIN
+73 ITGLAIN
-82 PLLMLIVIGVHDYYW
+82 PLLVLIVIGVLDW
-97 PTAGKTLPL
+97 QSLPEGATPL
-106 YANPW
+106 LHANPW

-116 CALFA
+116 CALLAFSL
-121 TIFGL
+121 GL
-126 RLLTPLFPGTG
+126 RLLTPLIPGFG
-137 KILKG
+137 KLLKG
-142 FILVEQ
+142 VILVEQ
-148 KIMGLLAAGLFIPT
+148 KIMGLLAAGLLIPT
-162 IASTLEN
+162 IALTMEN
-169 AGFTSNNHDQ
+169 TGLTSSDHAQ
-179 VAAAGFFG
+179 VAVAGIFG
-187 TTGYVVAGLLIYSVV
+187 TSGYVVAGLLIYLVV

-225 LTMRTTLLAIL
+225 LTMRGTLLAIL
-236 GVAYWIEPAFSAGIC
+236 GVAYWIHPAISAGIC
-251 CLLIVIC
+251 CVLIVIC

-310 GLLEHDPDG
+310 GLLERDPDG
-319 LRVRWRRFYWPIKR
+319 LRVRWRRFYWLTKR

-391 RRGVAGVV
+391 RRGLAGVV

-419 RELT
+419 KELT

>member
-1 MITNYLILQ
+1 MIAKFFPIQ
-10 SLRIFSKTIV
+10 RLRILSIIV
-20 VLIIFLLCQSTFAH
+20 LGVFLLCQPSWAQNLNDVQAPTPQATTVQPH
-34 NVDEQEIS
+34 LVSPSADKTAESRAGAITS
-42 GLQANSIQLHPNSPP
+42 G
-57 PNQNAEGRAT
+57 
-67 EITTAI
+67 ITQ
-73 NKITGLAIN
+73 ITGLAIN
-82 PLLMLIVIGVHDYYW
+82 PLLVLIVIGVLDW
-97 PTAGKTLPL
+97 QSLPEGATPL
-106 YANPW
+106 LHANPW

-116 CALFA
+116 CALLAFSL
-121 TIFGL
+121 GL
-126 RLLTPLFPGTG
+126 RLLTPLIPGFG
-137 KILKG
+137 KLLKG
-142 FILVEQ
+142 VILVEQ
-148 KIMGLLAAGLFIPT
+148 KIMGLLTAGLLIPT
-162 IASTLEN
+162 IALTMEN
-169 AGFTSNNHDQ
+169 TGLTSSDHAQ
-179 VAAAGFFG
+179 VAVAGIFG
-187 TTGYVVAGLLIYSVV
+187 TSGYVVAGLLIYSVV

-225 LTMRTTLLAIL
+225 LTMRGALLAIL
-236 GVAYWIEPAFSAGIC
+236 GVAYWIEPAISAGIC
-251 CLLIVIC
+251 CVLIVIC

-310 GLLEHDPDG
+310 GLLERDPDG
-319 LRVRWRRFYWPIKR
+319 LRVRWRRFYWLTKR

-410 KKHVEYISQ
+410 KKHVKYNSQ

>member
-1 MITNYLILQ
+1 MIAKSFPIQ
-10 SLRIFSKTIV
+10 RLRILSIIV
-20 VLIIFLLCQSTFAH
+20 LVVFLLCQPSWAQNLNDVQASTPQATTVQPH
-34 NVDEQEIS
+34 LVSPSADKTAESRAGAITS
-42 GLQANSIQLHPNSPP
+42 G
-57 PNQNAEGRAT
+57 
-67 EITTAI
+67 ITQ
-73 NKITGLAIN
+73 ITGLAIN
-82 PLLMLIVIGVHDYYW
+82 PLLVLIVIGVLDW
-97 PTAGKTLPL
+97 QSLPEGATPL
-106 YANPW
+106 LHANPW

-116 CALFA
+116 CALLAFSL
-121 TIFGL
+121 GL
-126 RLLTPLFPGTG
+126 RLLTPLIPGFG
-137 KILKG
+137 KLLKG
-142 FILVEQ
+142 VILVEQ
-148 KIMGLLAAGLFIPT
+148 KIMGLLTAGLLIPT
-162 IASTLEN
+162 IALTMEN
-169 AGFTSNNHDQ
+169 TGLTSSDHAQ
-179 VAAAGFFG
+179 VAVAGIFG
-187 TTGYVVAGLLIYSVV
+187 TSGYVVAGLLIYLVV

-225 LTMRTTLLAIL
+225 LTMRGALLAIL
-236 GVAYWIEPAFSAGIC
+236 GVAYWIHPAISAGIC
-251 CLLIVIC
+251 CVLIVIC

-310 GLLEHDPDG
+310 GLLERDPDG
-319 LRVRWRRFYWPIKR
+319 LRVRWRRFYWLTKR

-391 RRGVAGVV
+391 RRGLAGVV

-419 RELT
+419 KELT

>member
-1 MITNYLILQ
+1 MIAKSFPIQ
-10 SLRIFSKTIV
+10 RLRILSIIV
-20 VLIIFLLCQSTFAH
+20 LGVFLLCQPSWAH
-34 NVDEQEIS
+34 NLNNVQVSTPQAPTVQPHLIS
-42 GLQANSIQLHPNSPP
+42 PSADKT
-57 PNQNAEGRAT
+57 AESRAGA
-67 EITTAI
+67 ITSGITQ
-73 NKITGLAIN
+73 ITGLAIN
-82 PLLMLIVIGVHDYYW
+82 PLVVLIVIGVLDW
-97 PTAGKTLPL
+97 QSLPEGATPL
-106 YANPW
+106 LHANPW

-116 CALFA
+116 CALLAFSL
-121 TIFGL
+121 GL
-126 RLLTPLFPGTG
+126 RLLTPLIPGFG
-137 KILKG
+137 KLLKG
-142 FILVEQ
+142 VILVEQ
-148 KIMGLLAAGLFIPT
+148 KIMGLLTAGLLIPT
-162 IASTLEN
+162 IALTMEN
-169 AGFTSNNHDQ
+169 TGLTSSDHAQ
-179 VAAAGFFG
+179 VAVAGIFG
-187 TTGYVVAGLLIYSVV
+187 TSGYVVAGLLIYSVV

-225 LTMRTTLLAIL
+225 LTMRGALLAIL
-236 GVAYWIEPAFSAGIC
+236 GVAYWIHPAISAGIC
-251 CLLIVIC
+251 CVLIVIC

-310 GLLEHDPDG
+310 GLLERDPDG
-319 LRVRWRRFYWPIKR
+319 LRVRWRRFYWLTKR

>member
-1 MITNYLILQ
+1 MIAKSFPIQ
-10 SLRIFSKTIV
+10 RLRILSIIV
-20 VLIIFLLCQSTFAH
+20 LGVFLLCQPSWAQNLNDVQVSTPQAPTVQPH
-34 NVDEQEIS
+34 LIS
-42 GLQANSIQLHPNSPP
+42 PSADKT
-57 PNQNAEGRAT
+57 AESRAGA
-67 EITTAI
+67 ITSGITQ
-73 NKITGLAIN
+73 ITGLAIN
-82 PLLMLIVIGVHDYYW
+82 PLLVLIVIGVLDW
-97 PTAGKTLPL
+97 QSLPEGATPPL
-106 YANPW
+106 HANPW

-116 CALFA
+116 CALLAFSL
-121 TIFGL
+121 GL
-126 RLLTPLFPGTG
+126 RLLTPLIPGFG
-137 KILKG
+137 KLLKG
-142 FILVEQ
+142 VILVEQ
-148 KIMGLLAAGLFIPT
+148 KIMGLLTAGLLIPT
-162 IASTLEN
+162 IALTMEN
-169 AGFTSNNHDQ
+169 TGLTSSDHAQ
-179 VAAAGFFG
+179 VAVAGIFG
-187 TTGYVVAGLLIYSVV
+187 TSGYVVAGLLIYSVV

-225 LTMRTTLLAIL
+225 LTMRGALLAIL
-236 GVAYWIEPAFSAGIC
+236 GVAYWIEPAISAGIC
-251 CLLIVIC
+251 CVLIVIC

-310 GLLEHDPDG
+310 GLLERDPDG

-419 RELT
+419 KELT

>member
-1 MITNYLILQ
+1 MIAKSFPIQ
-10 SLRIFSKTIV
+10 RLRILTII
-20 VLIIFLLCQSTFAH
+20 VLGIFLLCQPSWAQNLNDVQVSTPQATTVEPH
-34 NVDEQEIS
+34 LDSPSADKTAESRAGAITS
-42 GLQANSIQLHPNSPP
+42 G
-57 PNQNAEGRAT
+57 
-67 EITTAI
+67 ITQ
-73 NKITGLAIN
+73 ITGLAIN
-82 PLLMLIVIGVHDYYW
+82 PLLVLIVIGVLDW
-97 PTAGKTLPL
+97 QSLPEGATPL
-106 YANPW
+106 LHANPW

-116 CALFA
+116 CALLAFSL
-121 TIFGL
+121 GL
-126 RLLTPLFPGTG
+126 RLLTPLIPGFG
-137 KILKG
+137 KLLKG
-142 FILVEQ
+142 VILVEQ
-148 KIMGLLAAGLFIPT
+148 KIMGLLTAGLLIPT
-162 IASTLEN
+162 IALTMEN
-169 AGFTSNNHDQ
+169 TGLTSSDHAQ
-179 VAAAGFFG
+179 VAVAGIFG
-187 TTGYVVAGLLIYSVV
+187 TSGYVVAGLLIYSVV

-225 LTMRTTLLAIL
+225 LTMRGALLAIL
-236 GVAYWIEPAFSAGIC
+236 GVAYWIHPAISAGIC
-251 CLLIVIC
+251 CVLIVIC

-310 GLLEHDPDG
+310 GLLERDPDG

-391 RRGVAGVV
+391 RRGLAGVV

-419 RELT
+419 KELT

>member
-1 MITNYLILQ
+1 MIAKSFPIQ
-10 SLRIFSKTIV
+10 RLRI
-20 VLIIFLLCQSTFAH
+20 LIIIVLGVFLLCQPSWAQNLNDVQASTPQATTVQPH
-34 NVDEQEIS
+34 LIS
-42 GLQANSIQLHPNSPP
+42 PSADKT
-57 PNQNAEGRAT
+57 AESRAGA
-67 EITTAI
+67 ITSGITQ
-73 NKITGLAIN
+73 ITGLAIN
-82 PLLMLIVIGVHDYYW
+82 PLLVLIVIGVLDW
-97 PTAGKTLPL
+97 QSLPEGATPL
-106 YANPW
+106 LHANPW

-116 CALFA
+116 CALLAFSL
-121 TIFGL
+121 GL
-126 RLLTPLFPGTG
+126 RLLTPLIPGFG
-137 KILKG
+137 KLLKG
-142 FILVEQ
+142 VILVEQ
-148 KIMGLLAAGLFIPT
+148 KIMGLLAAGLLIDT
-162 IASTLEN
+162 IASTMEN
-169 AGFTSNNHDQ
+169 TGLTSSDHAQ
-179 VAAAGFFG
+179 VAVAGIFG
-187 TTGYVVAGLLIYSVV
+187 TSGYVVAGLLIYSVV

-251 CLLIVIC
+251 CVLIVIC

-310 GLLEHDPDG
+310 GLLERDPDG
-319 LRVRWRRFYWPIKR
+319 LRVRWRRFYWLTKR

-353 YAESSPKV
+353 HAESTPKV

-378 TEHLEIPAENGTI
+378 SEHLEIPAENGTI

-419 RELT
+419 KELT

>member
-1 MITNYLILQ
+1 MIAKSFPIQ
-10 SLRIFSKTIV
+10 RLRILTII
-20 VLIIFLLCQSTFAH
+20 VLGIFLLCQPSWAQNLNDVQASTPQATTVQPH
-34 NVDEQEIS
+34 LDSPSADKTAESRAGAITS
-42 GLQANSIQLHPNSPP
+42 G
-57 PNQNAEGRAT
+57 
-67 EITTAI
+67 ITQ
-73 NKITGLAIN
+73 ITGLAIN
-82 PLLMLIVIGVHDYYW
+82 PLLVLIVIGVLDW
-97 PTAGKTLPL
+97 QSLPEGATPL
-106 YANPW
+106 LHANPW

-116 CALFA
+116 CALLAFSL
-121 TIFGL
+121 GL
-126 RLLTPLFPGTG
+126 RLLTPLIPGFG
-137 KILKG
+137 KLLKG
-142 FILVEQ
+142 VILVEQ
-148 KIMGLLAAGLFIPT
+148 KIMGLLTAGLLIPT
-162 IASTLEN
+162 IALTMEN
-169 AGFTSNNHDQ
+169 TGLTSSDHAQ
-179 VAAAGFFG
+179 VAVAGIFG
-187 TTGYVVAGLLIYSVV
+187 TSGYVVAGLLIYSVV

-225 LTMRTTLLAIL
+225 LTMRGTLLAIL
-236 GVAYWIEPAFSAGIC
+236 GVAYWIHPAISAGIGC
-251 CLLIVIC
+251 VLIVIC

-310 GLLEHDPDG
+310 GLLERDPDG
-319 LRVRWRRFYWPIKR
+319 LRVRWRRFYWLTKR

-419 RELT
+419 KELT

>member
-1 MITNYLILQ
+1 MIAKSFPIQ
-10 SLRIFSKTIV
+10 RLRILSIIV
-20 VLIIFLLCQSTFAH
+20 LGVFLLCQPSWAQNLNDVQVSTPQATTVQPH
-34 NVDEQEIS
+34 LDSPSADKTAESRAGAITS
-42 GLQANSIQLHPNSPP
+42 G
-57 PNQNAEGRAT
+57 
-67 EITTAI
+67 ITQ
-73 NKITGLAIN
+73 ITGLAIN
-82 PLLMLIVIGVHDYYW
+82 PLLVLIVIGVHDYCC

-111 FWGSL
+111 IWGSL
-116 CALFA
+116 CALLAFSL
-121 TIFGL
+121 GL
-126 RLLTPLFPGTG
+126 RLFTPLIPGFG
-137 KILKG
+137 KLLKG
-142 FILVEQ
+142 VILVEQ
-148 KIMGLLAAGLFIPT
+148 KIMGLLAAGLLIDT
-162 IASTLEN
+162 IASTMEN
-169 AGFTSNNHDQ
+169 TGLTSSDHAQ
-179 VAAAGFFG
+179 VAVAGIFG
-187 TTGYVVAGLLIYSVV
+187 TSGYVVAGLLIYSVV

-225 LTMRTTLLAIL
+225 LTMRGALLAIL
-236 GVAYWIEPAFSAGIC
+236 GVAYWIHPAISAGIC
-251 CLLIVIC
+251 CVLIVIC

-353 YAESSPKV
+353 HAESTPKV

-391 RRGVAGVV
+391 RRGLAGVV

>member
-1 MITNYLILQ
+1 MIAKSFPIQ
-10 SLRIFSKTIV
+10 RLRILSIIV
-20 VLIIFLLCQSTFAH
+20 LVVFLLCQPSWAQNLNDVQASTPQATTVQPH
-34 NVDEQEIS
+34 LVSPSADKTAESRAGAITS
-42 GLQANSIQLHPNSPP
+42 G
-57 PNQNAEGRAT
+57 
-67 EITTAI
+67 ITQ
-73 NKITGLAIN
+73 ITGLAIN
-82 PLLMLIVIGVHDYYW
+82 PLLVLIVIGVLDW
-97 PTAGKTLPL
+97 QSLPEGATPL
-106 YANPW
+106 LHANPW

-116 CALFA
+116 CALLAFSL
-121 TIFGL
+121 GL
-126 RLLTPLFPGTG
+126 RLLTPLIPGFG
-137 KILKG
+137 KLLKG
-142 FILVEQ
+142 VILVEQ
-148 KIMGLLAAGLFIPT
+148 KIMGLLTAGLLIPT
-162 IASTLEN
+162 IALTMEN
-169 AGFTSNNHDQ
+169 TGLTSSDHAQ
-179 VAAAGFFG
+179 VAVAGIFG
-187 TTGYVVAGLLIYSVV
+187 TSGYVVAGLLIYLVV

-225 LTMRTTLLAIL
+225 LTMRGTLLAIL
-236 GVAYWIEPAFSAGIC
+236 GVAYWIHPAISAGIC
-251 CLLIVIC
+251 CVLIVIC

-310 GLLEHDPDG
+310 GLLERDPDG
-319 LRVRWRRFYWPIKR
+319 LRVRWRRFYWLTKR

-391 RRGVAGVV
+391 RRGLAGVV

-419 RELT
+419 KELT